1 MGSTHSSQCLSRP
14 PRAAGAALQPCCVG
28 AAASSHC
35 PLWRPC
41 CADGPKGPL
50 RRQIFALCRPFR
62 CSDFSFLLRFTA
74 RPCGTEGPPGA
85 APFGCSRGPKRDKF
99 GAVQEPAFCGA
110 EHPRPSFPSP
120 PLFPSWSFL
129 LAPSAFAP
137 RAQQPGGPQGAVM
150 PVGLSAPTLRGVNH
164 GAVRRARLIAGADLR
179 IHGVRLA
186 GLQPPLLFFSPSSP
200 HPPSTAAN
208 NQEQR
213 V

>member
-1 MGSTHSSQCLSRP
+1 MLRVLRCSRAVWGRLPRPTARFGGRAVLMGQRALCEGKYLLSAARSAARISVFCFAS
-14 PRAAGAALQPCCVG
+14 PRGPAALR
-28 AAASSHC
+28 AH
-35 PLWRPC
+35 
-41 CADGPKGPL
+41 
-50 RRQIFALCRPFR
+50 
-62 CSDFSFLLRFTA
+62 
-74 RPCGTEGPPGA
+74 PG
-85 APFGCSRGPKRDKF
+85 PFGCSRGPKRDKL

-164 GAVRRARLIAGADLR
+164 GAVRRARPIAGADLR

-200 HPPSTAAN
+200 HPPSTAVN

>member
-74 RPCGTEGPPGA
+74 PPCSTEGPPGA

-137 RAQQPGGPQGAVM
+137 RAQQPGGAAGRSDAGGSLCPHITGGE
-150 PVGLSAPTLRGVNH
+150 PRGCETREAH
-164 GAVRRARLIAGADLR
+164 RWG
-179 IHGVRLA
+179 
-186 GLQPPLLFFSPSSP
+186 
-200 HPPSTAAN
+200 
-208 NQEQR
+208 
-213 V
+213 